1 MKNNVVL
8 IAILALLVG
17 GAAGAYGGIQYQKS
31 QRPSFAQFAGGGA
44 GGFGTRGGSGTT
56 GARGRN
62 GNGAAGT
69 ILSVDNNSIT
79 VKLTDGSSKIVL
91 LTGTTSINKA
101 ATATVSDLTVGER
114 VSAFGTTNTDGSI
127 TATNVQIN
135 PMMRAPVS
143 PSGTPGA
150 ASGSGNPPAGN

>member
-17 GAAGAYGGIQYQKS
+17 GGAGFFAGSQYQKS
-31 QRPSFAQFAGGGA
+31 QRPSFGQFAGA
-44 GGFGTRGGSGTT
+44 RGGSGAA
-56 GARGRN
+56 GVRGRN

-69 ILSVDNNSIT
+69 ILSVDATSMT

-101 ATATVSDLTVGER
+101 ATAAASDLTVGET

-135 PMMRAPVS
+135 PIMRGPGG
-143 PSGTPGA
+143 PSGTPT
-150 ASGSGNPPAGN
+150 P